1 MIDAQ
6 NLDTVGDVVNG
17 VQDPVGA
24 ATSTEQPLEFPLE
37 WFPDA
42 AWEGRQVSENTLD
55 NRVDDAWRDALQ
67 VAPCSCGHDDLV
79 AHRSSV
85 GELNSARI
93 CSCVR
98 TRPAATSAIA
108 SPIDSR
114 MPGWDSQN
122 SVS

>member
-42 AWEGRQVSENTLD
+42 AWEGSQVSENTLD
-55 NRVDDAWRDALQ
+55 IAWTMRGGMRCRSRLA
-67 VAPCSCGHDDLV
+67 VAVTTTSWLT
-79 AHRSSV
+79 
-85 GELNSARI
+85 ARRLG
-93 CSCVR
+93 S
-98 TRPAATSAIA
+98 
-108 SPIDSR
+108 
-114 MPGWDSQN
+114 
-122 SVS
+122 

>member
-6 NLDTVGDVVNG
+6 ESRHGWPVVNG

-37 WFPDA
+37 WCADS
-42 AWEGRQVSENTLD
+42 AWEGGQISENKLD
-55 NRVDDAWRDALQ
+55 SRVDDAWRDALQ
-67 VAPCSCGHDDLV
+67 VAPCSCGHDDLA
-79 AHRSSV
+79 AHRSTV
-85 GELNSARI
+85 GALNSARI